1 MSQFGPLNRIL
12 IPVLRAPSSVPLQLF
27 LTLPFSIRSSMD
39 AITEKLFPILATPP
53 HAAAR
58 LPSVFLSSV
67 FISLVHYGKCDMAER
82 GGEEGRGQLD
92 NRGRG
97 EVSCGSRVVARVKV
111 WMAKVISPFLAAAAW
126 IVFAFGRQ
134 NRMEIRNPLND
145 GQNRVVVNGPGASRR
160 RPRRTRKISGQ
171 SALAPFACCTF
182 LEQVLILQNSRPI
195 ASPWV

>member
-39 AITEKLFPILATPP
+39 AITEKLFPILATPR
-53 HAAAR
+53 AAAR
-58 LPSVFLSSV
+58 PSVFLSSV
-67 FISLVHYGKCDMAER
+67 FISLVHYGKCDMPER
-82 GGEEGRGQLD
+82 GKKEGQLD

-134 NRMEIRNPLND
+134 NRMEIQNPLVD
-145 GQNRVVVNGPGASRR
+145 GRTSRASAREAHPVLLRLLLLLENTCLLSVHPSIHWREREGDRNKRGKGEEGP
-160 RPRRTRKISGQ
+160 P
-171 SALAPFACCTF
+171 ACF
-182 LEQVLILQNSRPI
+182 R
-195 ASPWV
+195 